1 MMKTMLKRRH
11 HSLKYTARH
20 GARRLFVILRF
31 VLLSALS
38 FVLLYPLL
46 YMLSNAFKPYLQTYD
61 PAVIWLPKSLTLEN
75 ITDAIQILDFGTAIK
90 NTLLTG
96 VVTSFIQ
103 VASCMLVG
111 YGFARFNFRGKK
123 LLFTLVILT
132 MIVPQQTVSTS
143 LYTTYRYFDPLGLMS
158 LAHWITGG
166 TAPDHLNLIDKPWLF
181 WLPAILGMG
190 LRSGIYIFVYRQFF
204 LSMPRELEEAALI
217 DGCNPVATFFKVML
231 PNAGTV
237 VLTVLLFALVW
248 NWNDYYTPAMF
259 MKNHL
264 TLATALSSF
273 QQNLQNL
280 SAIGGNYTDSA
291 LIATRMQA
299 AGLLVIAPLLL
310 LYAFTQR
317 YFIQSV
323 ERTGLTGM

>member
-1 MMKTMLKRRH
+1 MSNMLTKRK
-11 HSLKYTARH
+11 HSRQYIARSV
-20 GARRLFVILRF
+20 GKKVFTIGRF
-31 VLLSALS
+31 ALLLALS
-38 FVLLYPLL
+38 FVLLYPLM
-46 YMLSNAFKPYLQTYD
+46 YMLSNAFKPYMQTYD

-75 ITDAIQILDFGTAIK
+75 VRDAVEILDFGTAIK

-103 VASCMLVG
+103 VASCMVVG

-123 LLFTLVILT
+123 ALFMLVVLT
-132 MIVPQQTVSTS
+132 MIVPQQTISTS

-158 LAHWITGG
+158 LLHWITGG
-166 TAPDHLNLIDKPWLF
+166 AVANHLNLIDKPWLF
-181 WLPAILGMG
+181 WLPAFLGMG

-204 LSMPRELEEAALI
+204 LSMPKELEEAAEI
-217 DGCNPVATFFKVML
+217 DGCNPVGTFIKVML

-259 MKNHL
+259 MKNHH
-264 TLATALSSF
+264 TLATALSGF

-280 SAIGGNYTDSA
+280 STIGGNYTDSA

-299 AGLLVIAPLLL
+299 AGLLVIAPLLI

-317 YFIQSV
+317 FFIQSV

>member
-1 MMKTMLKRRH
+1 MNIGHFRLK
-11 HSLKYTARH
+11 HSLRYRL
-20 GARRLFVILRF
+20 RRAFQRLLRLGRF
-31 VLLSALS
+31 TLLAALS
-38 FVLLYPLL
+38 FVLVYPLL
-46 YMLSNAFKPYLQTYD
+46 YMVSNAFKPFMQTYD
-61 PAVIWLPKSLTLEN
+61 PAVIWLPKALTLEN
-75 ITDAIQILDFGTAIK
+75 LIDAMQILDIGNAAL
-90 NTLLTG
+90 NTLQTA

-103 VASCMLVG
+103 VAACMLVG
-111 YGFARFNFRGKK
+111 YGFARFEFRAKNV
-123 LLFTLVILT
+123 LFTLVVLT
-132 MIVPQQTVSTS
+132 MIVPQQTISTS
-143 LYTTYRYFDPLGLMS
+143 LYTTYRYFDPFRLMS
-158 LAHWITGG
+158 LLHWVTGG
-166 TAPDHLNLIDKPWLF
+166 LVGDHINLIDKPWLF
-181 WLPAILGMG
+181 WLPALLGMG
-190 LRSGIYIFVYRQFF
+190 LRGGVYIFVYRQFF
-204 LSMPRELEEAALI
+204 LSMPKELEEAAEI
-217 DGCNPVATFFKVML
+217 DGCNPVRTFLHVML

-299 AGLLVIAPLLL
+299 AGLLVISPLLV

-317 YFIQSV
+317 FFIQSV